1 MKNISEH
8 LLKSVKANFHAVWSE
23 RCCCTGCKL
32 CAMAYTTRSR
42 NHCLKSCK
50 FMPETSLTS
59 MKSQV
64 TGHHVWITSVD
75 KTVNGL
81 NQAKTKCSAVKVKV

>member
-32 CAMAYTTRSR
+32 FCNGLYYQEQES
-42 NHCLKSCK
+42 LFEKL
-50 FMPETSLTS
+50 PETSLTS

-64 TGHHVWITSVD
+64 TGLHVWITSVD
-75 KTVNGL
+75 KTGNGL
-81 NQAKTKCSAVKVKV
+81 NQAKTKCSVVKVKV